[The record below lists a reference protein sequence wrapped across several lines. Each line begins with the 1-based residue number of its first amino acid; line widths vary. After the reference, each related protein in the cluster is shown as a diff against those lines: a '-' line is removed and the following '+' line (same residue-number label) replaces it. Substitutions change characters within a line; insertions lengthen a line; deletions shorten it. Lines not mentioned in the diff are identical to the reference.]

1 MSGRNAPSNSS
12 IHSKHS
18 GTSDRNSVADIN
30 TNEALMHT
38 GVLTVEA
45 THKVFGSYSKWYLFI
60 GLGLAAYIYSLDGQT
75 TYSYLIF
82 AASDLKDHSL
92 IATIQVVQSI
102 IIATF
107 KPVVAK
113 TADVASRGYAYLA
126 VLIFYVLG
134 YIVIASAQRIEAV
147 AGGIVLYA
155 IGYTGLQLLTQII
168 IADITTLKWRGLVSG
183 LISLPFVINAFIG
196 ANIVNQVLA
205 KSGWRWGYGMFA
217 ILIPASLSPLI
228 ITLLWA
234 ERKAK
239 KLNLVPKPNNPAPI
253 LGRIWDL
260 IEEMDI
266 FGLMLIGASV
276 ALILLPLT
284 LAKNASNGWN
294 NPSMIAMIVVGFVLL
309 PFVCLWE
316 FKYAKF
322 PVLPLRY
329 VRNRSVIVASAIG
342 FFDFVSFY
350 LTFTYLY
357 SFVLVVKP
365 WSTLNATYFTLTQS
379 VALTVFG
386 ILGGVILRF
395 THHYKWCLVAGLA
408 VRLLGCGIMIHSRGA
423 QGTDAEVV
431 WTQILQGLGGG
442 FAAVTSQVGAQ
453 ASVPHIDVAM
463 VTAVVLLLTEVGG
476 AVGNAIAGAI
486 WSNQMP
492 DKLAQYLPN
501 VNATERASIY
511 SSISFIRDMY
521 PEGSET
527 RDGIIRA
534 YSDVMR
540 TMVITATAVAVV
552 PLVLSLLMPDWYLG
566 DTQNAVD
573 DAGLEGA
580 IVAGSA
586 DPQEKTSEK
595 EASA

>member
-408 VRLLGCGIMIHSRGA
+408 VRLL
-423 QGTDAEVV
+423 
-431 WTQILQGLGGG
+431 
-442 FAAVTSQVGAQ
+442 
-453 ASVPHIDVAM
+453 
-463 VTAVVLLLTEVGG
+463 
-476 AVGNAIAGAI
+476 
-486 WSNQMP
+486 
-492 DKLAQYLPN
+492 
-501 VNATERASIY
+501 
-511 SSISFIRDMY
+511 
-521 PEGSET
+521 
-527 RDGIIRA
+527 
-534 YSDVMR
+534 
-540 TMVITATAVAVV
+540 
-552 PLVLSLLMPDWYLG
+552 
-566 DTQNAVD
+566 
-573 DAGLEGA
+573 
-580 IVAGSA
+580 
-586 DPQEKTSEK
+586 
-595 EASA
+595 